1 MHLSNKTLTSLLL
14 VTAVAAAMPGITTA
28 SGSKKR
34 RESQYDRL
42 LQRHDRKG
50 CIRADVLGLSPEKFR
65 DLQKKKTF
73 KEIIQ
78 HQGFKNVR
86 AFRLALFGK
95 LRSELLSRG
104 WTKQKIDHYVSLRS
118 SRIG

>member
-1 MHLSNKTLTSLLL
+1 MHLSTKTLTSLLL
-14 VTAVAAAMPGITTA
+14 VTAVAAAIPGISTV
-28 SGSKKR
+28 SGSKRR

-50 CIRADVLGLSPEKFR
+50 CIRADVLGLTPEVFHA
-65 DLQKKKTF
+65 LQKKKTF

-78 HQGFKNVR
+78 RQGFKNVR
-86 AFRLALFGK
+86 AFRLALLGK
-95 LRSELLSRG
+95 LRLELRARG
-104 WTKQKIDHYVSLRS
+104 WTRQKIDNFVVMRS